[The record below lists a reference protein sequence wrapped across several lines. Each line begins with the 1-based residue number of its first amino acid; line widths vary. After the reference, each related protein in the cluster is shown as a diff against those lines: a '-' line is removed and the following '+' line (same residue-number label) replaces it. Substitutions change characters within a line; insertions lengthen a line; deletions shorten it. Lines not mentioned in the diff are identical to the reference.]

1 MLRGMAKKDSGQS
14 VVLVGAGSL
23 AHALASLLPK
33 AGYRISEFVIRSK
46 SERRREAEKLAQ
58 ASRARLATFET
69 ASWDAG
75 IIWVAVSDGAIA
87 STAELMA
94 PLADWKGR
102 IVLHSSGALASTEL
116 WALKRRGAVVGSV
129 HPMMTFVPEGVP
141 EVSGIAWTIEGDRQ
155 ATAVARTVVR
165 ALKGVQLS
173 IDARNKSLYHVF
185 AAFLSPLI
193 VVHLETAARLA
204 VAAGI
209 PRRELTAVMR
219 PIVEQTIQ
227 NYFEKKGSGAGAGKA
242 FSGPLI
248 RGDVATI
255 EGHLRALRWDREA
268 LSLYRAL
275 VAAALKSDLPVKSKA
290 AIRRAIGEK

>member
-1 MLRGMAKKDSGQS
+1 MAKKDSGRS

-33 AGYRISEFVIRSK
+33 AGYRISEFVVRSK

-94 PLADWKGR
+94 PLADWRGK
-102 IVLHSSGALASTEL
+102 IVLHSSGALASAEL
-116 WALKRRGAVVGSV
+116 RALKRRGAVVGSV
-129 HPMMTFVPEGVP
+129 HPMMTFVPGKVP
-141 EVSGIAWTIEGDRQ
+141 VVNAVAWTIEGDRQ
-155 ATAVARTVVR
+155 AASVARRVVR
-165 ALKGVQLS
+165 ALKGVPLS
-173 IDARNKSLYHVF
+173 IEARDKSRYHVF
-185 AAFLSPLI
+185 AAFLSPLML
-193 VVHLETAARLA
+193 VHLETAARLA

-209 PRRELTAVMR
+209 PARELTAVMR

-227 NYFEKKGSGAGAGKA
+227 NYFEKKGSGGGAGKA

-255 EGHLRALRWDREA
+255 EGHLRALRGDREA

-275 VAAALKSDLPVKSKA
+275 IAAALKSDLPVRNKA